1 MKKYATLAQHCF
13 LKLFNITYNAD
24 QAFLT
29 SVLGINFVWTFRPK
43 FVMTAMIMDSITLLI
58 EAKSRAIW
66 IYYPSYQA
74 LTTCFRLKASLN
86 DCFKIG
92 YYQTDMSYIIFN

>member
-1 MKKYATLAQHCF
+1 MKKYATAAQHYF

-43 FVMTAMIMDSITLLI
+43 FVMTAIIMDSITLLI

-74 LTTCFRLKASLN
+74 LTTCLRLKASLN

-92 YYQTDMSYIIFN
+92 YYQTDMGYIIFN

>member
-92 YYQTDMSYIIFN
+92 YYQTDMGYIIFN

>member
-1 MKKYATLAQHCF
+1 MKKYATVAQHCF

-29 SVLGINFVWTFRPK
+29 SVLGIHFVWTFRPK

-92 YYQTDMSYIIFN
+92 YYQTDMGYIIFN

>member
-1 MKKYATLAQHCF
+1 MKKYATAAQHYF

-43 FVMTAMIMDSITLLI
+43 FVMTAIIMDSITLLI

-92 YYQTDMSYIIFN
+92 YYQTDMGYIIFN

>member
-1 MKKYATLAQHCF
+1 MKKYATVAQHCF

-92 YYQTDMSYIIFN
+92 YYQTDMGYIIFN

>member
-1 MKKYATLAQHCF
+1 MKKYATVAQHYF

-43 FVMTAMIMDSITLLI
+43 FVMTAIIMDSITLLI

-92 YYQTDMSYIIFN
+92 YYQTDMGYIIFN

>member
-1 MKKYATLAQHCF
+1 MKKYATVAQHCF

-43 FVMTAMIMDSITLLI
+43 FVMTAIIMDSITLLI

-92 YYQTDMSYIIFN
+92 YYQTDMGYIIFN

>member
-1 MKKYATLAQHCF
+1 MKKYATVAQHCF

-29 SVLGINFVWTFRPK
+29 SVLGIDFVWTFRPK
-43 FVMTAMIMDSITLLI
+43 FVMTAMIMGNITLLI
-58 EAKSRAIW
+58 EVKSRAIW
-66 IYYPSYQA
+66 IYHPSYQA
-74 LTTCFRLKASLN
+74 HTTCLKLKASLN

-92 YYQTDMSYIIFN
+92 YYQTDMGYIIFN